1 MKTYSSRPG
10 EHESPQIVPCLYC
23 SSGNYKPLWNVGE
36 SSFVQ
41 CKSCSFVYQNPQPQL
56 EDLQIRYD
64 EDYFRYEIQNQNSF
78 LELML
83 KSLTDMGFRAE
94 EGQGRRFLDIGC
106 ATGALLERMK
116 QQGWSVQGIE
126 ICRQSAEYAIKKRG
140 VEVFIGPLEE
150 WQGEDASLDVIH
162 SSHVIE
168 HLQNPREMI
177 QKSYRLL
184 KEGGSLFCTT
194 PNISGFQARLFGARW
209 RSAIEDHLS
218 LFSRRHLARLLK
230 QEGFTLKASKTWGG
244 LAAGAGPKWVKKIAD
259 PLAKSLGI
267 GDVMI
272 FHGVK

>member
-10 EHESPQIVPCLYC
+10 ENEAPQNVPCLYC
-23 SSGNYKPLWNVGE
+23 SSRNHKHLWDVGK

-41 CKSCSFVYQNPQPQL
+41 CRDCSFVYQNPQPRL
-56 EDLQIRYD
+56 VDLQVRYD
-64 EDYFRYEIQNQNSF
+64 VEYFQYEIQNQNSF

-83 KSLTDMGFRAE
+83 KSLADMGFRE
-94 EGQGRRFLDIGC
+94 EGQGGRFLDIGC

-116 QQGWSVQGIE
+116 QRGWSVQGVE
-126 ICRQSAEYAIKKRG
+126 ICRQSAEYAMEKRG
-140 VEVFIGPLEE
+140 VDVFVGPLEE
-150 WQGEDASLDVIH
+150 WQGEESSLDVIH

-177 QKSYRLL
+177 QKSYKLL

-194 PNISGFQARLFGARW
+194 PNISGFQARLFGSRW

-218 LFSRRHLARLLK
+218 LFSRRHLARLLQ

-244 LAAGAGPKWVKKIAD
+244 LAAGAAPLWVKKIAD

-272 FHGVK
+272 FHAVK